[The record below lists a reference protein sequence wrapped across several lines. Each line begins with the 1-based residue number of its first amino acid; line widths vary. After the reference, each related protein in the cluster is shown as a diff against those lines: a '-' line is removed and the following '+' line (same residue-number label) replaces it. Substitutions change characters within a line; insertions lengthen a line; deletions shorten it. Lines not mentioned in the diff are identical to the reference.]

1 MRFRARAVC
10 ASQGEKMAAALA
22 KNAVTM
28 CASMSA
34 GDAISQQIQAH
45 YEQQDKLSEDSSWDR
60 HRTVKMGTVGLCVQG
75 PLFHG
80 MYLAADRVCGRSAVM
95 PTVLRK
101 VAFTTACAPLHL
113 SCLFASVAL
122 VDTRGDV
129 GAAASKVVETV
140 PGVFAAGAAFWPA
153 VNVGLFKFVATPAT
167 RVKAAAFASMI
178 WNIFLAYKANNDK

>member
-80 MYLAADRVCGRSAVM
+80 MYIAADRVCGRSAVM

-101 VAFTTACAPLHL
+101 VAFTTACAPAIACTSAPCCSPRIDACNAL
-113 SCLFASVAL
+113 SNGRRS
-122 VDTRGDV
+122 
-129 GAAASKVVETV
+129 S
-140 PGVFAAGAAFWPA
+140 
-153 VNVGLFKFVATPAT
+153 
-167 RVKAAAFASMI
+167 S
-178 WNIFLAYKANNDK
+178 